1 MHAYDTTVVFPYEH
15 IHIYAHGNIPMHRYI
30 ESMTQVSEGQF
41 ESAIRKRIEKQF
53 VGMLDVHNGSKLLL
67 ELLTETELLM
77 LAKRLATLILLSNGH
92 SYYQIQKSLDVS
104 TSTSKRLHE
113 ELLVGK
119 YSRLE
124 KILKRKEEREELYAD
139 IEKLLRLG
147 MPSMGRDRWSR
158 IRSK

>member
-1 MHAYDTTVVFPYEH
+1 
-15 IHIYAHGNIPMHRYI
+15 MHRYI